1 MPSHTFTRVGSW
13 QESSETNLASA
24 AAARKDNA
32 VSEELHALD
41 YQAYAYLQIAQEA
54 AARRTLDDLPELGA
68 KIQTTGAGNA
78 APPPAG
84 YYALAAIPAR
94 YALERDAW
102 AEAAALIPRQTPFAW
117 ADAVTHYARALGA
130 ARTGNAGAARQ
141 DIERLAFLS
150 EALRNA
156 NDAYWSEQ
164 VEIQRRAASAW
175 VALAEGQSTEALR
188 LLREAADREDAT
200 EKSAVTPGPIKPA
213 RELLGEM
220 LLQVKRPAEALVEF
234 ETTLKKEPNR
244 FRATYG
250 AARAADSA
258 GQRPQAAAH
267 YAALLQISRNADQPL
282 RRELA
287 EVSRNQTRR

>member
-1 MPSHTFTRVGSW
+1 MG
-13 QESSETNLASA
+13 
-24 AAARKDNA
+24 
-32 VSEELHALD
+32 
-41 YQAYAYLQIAQEA
+41 
-54 AARRTLDDLPELGA
+54 
-68 KIQTTGAGNA
+68 
-78 APPPAG
+78 
-84 YYALAAIPAR
+84 
-94 YALERDAW
+94 
-102 AEAAALIPRQTPFAW
+102 
-117 ADAVTHYARALGA
+117 
-130 ARTGNAGAARQ
+130 TGNAGAARQ
-141 DIERLAFLS
+141 DIERLASLS
-150 EALRNA
+150 EALRSA

-188 LLREAADREDAT
+188 LMREAADREDAT
-200 EKSAVTPGPIKPA
+200 EKSAITPGPIKPA

-220 LLQVKRPAEALVEF
+220 LLQVKRPAEALIEF

-267 YAALLQISRNADQPL
+267 YAALLQISKNADQPL

-287 EVSRNQTRR
+287 EVRRNQTRR